1 MPKYRIVKNTSKA
14 NTVTYAIQ
22 FRCFFIWCNC
32 DTKYNTYQEAK
43 ESFDG
48 KMKHALENTI
58 VKTEILF
65 K

>member
-14 NTVTYAIQ
+14 HTTTYAIQ
-22 FRCFFIWCNC
+22 FRCCWIWCNS

-58 VKTEILF
+58 VKTEVVF